1 MGVGKQLPELSRRI
15 STIPKFWR
23 IERISL
29 NCLTYEADSGDL
41 ILFQGNNF
49 SGKLN
54 QLVQASD
61 YGKLSLFGSSNIRS
75 CWDTAQIR

>member
-1 MGVGKQLPELSRRI
+1 MGVGKQLPELARRI
-15 STIPKFWR
+15 SRIPEFWR

-54 QLVQASD
+54 
-61 YGKLSLFGSSNIRS
+61 
-75 CWDTAQIR
+75 